1 VVGPALDGGYYLIG
15 MKSLHDDVFRRISW
29 STDRVLY
36 ETVGTIRRLGLR
48 YPTVKPLSDVDRI
61 EDVGRFPDLYA

>member
-1 VVGPALDGGYYLIG
+1 
-15 MKSLHDDVFRRISW
+15 MKSLHDEVFRRISW